1 MSKLIM
7 GKPGLVGGAL
17 SEDQKAVIDLL
28 KEALAQALE
37 GNVTS
42 VGVIACMKSGY
53 AHVMAGRQA
62 ADLYMACGS
71 MQREILDRVAD
82 AGEDAVKRFAS

>member
-1 MSKLIM
+1 MSKIINPNSF
-7 GKPGLVGGAL
+7 KAPL
-17 SEDQKAVIDLL
+17 SPDQMAVVDLL

-37 GNVTS
+37 GSITT

-82 AGEDAVKRFAS
+82 AGDETVTRFAS